1 MAHLF
6 KLPHRLK
13 LLTLHLGDVL
23 GNGYA
28 IFWRKLLKHSTLVES
43 ELRDLFIKL

>member
-28 IFWRKLLKHSTLVES
+28 IF
-43 ELRDLFIKL
+43 